1 MIESASGESAMD
13 RKSSGIAIRSLAL
26 IALLA
31 ATSAPAIR
39 GGDGATVTILNQTRS
54 DRAAS
59 APIVLAQGRCFN
71 GRCF

>member
-1 MIESASGESAMD
+1 MD
-13 RKSSGIAIRSLAL
+13 RKSSSFAIRHLAV

-31 ATSAPAIR
+31 AAVVPTVRDDTA
-39 GGDGATVTILNQTRS
+39 ATVTMRGHVGS

-71 GRCF
+71 GHCF